1 MNKIIFSGLMILVC
15 CLFGGVGMVGAETD
29 ISVQCINLSIPAGPE
44 VTTLDDICRAAG
56 YGPCLRTD
64 PAAAIALY
72 REEDCIDQY
81 AGAGIDCNLPM
92 SPSEVGKSAMALG
105 GVICDVRGWGIL
117 TPPKNV
123 PEDFGGAVANA
134 TNWLLGFVSMLAV
147 LMIIWGGINYL
158 TAAGDEE
165 KARTAKKI
173 ITYGL
178 TGVVIAGLAYAMVT
192 VIVTVI
198 LK

>member
-1 MNKIIFSGLMILVC
+1 MVC
-15 CLFGGVGMVGAETD
+15 CLFGGVGAADGETD
-29 ISVQCINLSIPAGPE
+29 ISGQCVKLLEPVQGGEKITLEDVCRIAGLGHC
-44 VTTLDDICRAAG
+44 LDASGDFLA
-56 YGPCLRTD
+56 
-64 PAAAIALY
+64 
-72 REEDCIDQY
+72 REDEDC
-81 AGAGIDCNLPM
+81 GGWNGGTNVG
-92 SPSEVGKSAMALG
+92 SENCSKILTVQSGHTAKAVTVEHL
-105 GVICDVRGWGIL
+105 ICDVRGWGIL

-123 PEDFGGAVANA
+123 PDDFRGAVMNA
-134 TNWLLGFVSMLAV
+134 TNWLLGFVGMIAV

-178 TGVVIAGLAYAMVT
+178 MGVVIAGLAYAMVT